1 MVKISN
7 YTVEK
12 CVKPVLEMSIE
23 RIGVESKQVPPSK
36 LRKSKS
42 ETWLQLPFLYKYA
55 KRLKTCCRIWPP
67 LVGFYYWGF
76 PATMS
81 VRWT

>member
-12 CVKPVLEMSIE
+12 SVKPVLEMSIE
-23 RIGVESKQVPPSK
+23 RIGVVKSKQVPPSK

-55 KRLKTCCRIWPP
+55 KRLKT
-67 LVGFYYWGF
+67 
-76 PATMS
+76 
-81 VRWT
+81 

>member
-42 ETWLQLPFLYKYA
+42 ETWLQLPFLLKYA
-55 KRLKTCCRIWPP
+55 KKIKSMLYIGYGRHELAFTIGVFLLP
-67 LVGFYYWGF
+67 
-76 PATMS
+76 
-81 VRWT
+81 